1 MLGGKWMF
9 LLVID
14 DMSRY
19 MWLVLLATKDE
30 ATSVITHFRACAEAE
45 ARCKVGML
53 RTNRVGE
60 FTTKEFMEQCT
71 DKGIQCHLIAP
82 YIHNRMALWRGVAIR

>member
-1 MLGGKWMF
+1 MLGGKWM
-9 LLVID
+9 LLLIID

-30 ATSVITHFRACAEAE
+30 VTSVIAHFRARAEAE

-53 RTNRVGE
+53 RTDRGGE

-71 DKGIQCHLIAP
+71 DKGIQRHLTVP
-82 YIHNRMALWRGVAIR
+82 YIPQ